1 MLKSGLT
8 AALLATT
15 ALAATALAAQP
26 SAPAAPPQTPVPAPP
41 APPATPAPPPEFFA
55 AVQGFGQCVETG
67 ARGVA
72 ATVTPEAGAT
82 AVLAGC
88 ATQRQELE
96 RQVYALIDSP
106 VVPADRKEAARAQA
120 RAQLAEIPARIAGQI
135 RQSRAPQPPAP
146 PAPPSPRPN
155 APPAPPAPPPSQPP
169 GR

>member
-1 MLKSGLT
+1 MLKSGLA

-26 SAPAAPPQTPVPAPP
+26 PAPAAPPQTPVPAPP

-82 AVLAGC
+82 TVLAGC
-88 ATQRQELE
+88 AAQRRELE

-106 VVPADRKEAARAQA
+106 VVPAERKEAARTQA
-120 RAQLAEIPARIAGQI
+120 RAQLAELPAQIAGAI
-135 RQSRAPQPPAP
+135 RQMRAPPPPTPAIAP
-146 PAPPSPRPN
+146 PVPPPPPSPP
-155 APPAPPAPPPSQPP
+155 PP